1 MDRIQLYTIICSFF
15 FNLQH
20 MPKPDAQVPEEL
32 PPAVVH
38 SEEVRQVPKIP
49 DDWVV
54 QTYKFC

>member
-1 MDRIQLYTIICSFF
+1 VLFLLTVAPQVDVATK
-15 FNLQH
+15 QH

-49 DDWVV
+49 DD
-54 QTYKFC
+54 